1 MNRNSTKTQYN
12 KNSFVV
18 SLFYFFLFFSFDIVD
33 FSLLLENL
41 W

>member
-12 KNSFVV
+12 KNSFVCR
-18 SLFYFFLFFSFDIVD
+18 YFTSFFFSFDIVD